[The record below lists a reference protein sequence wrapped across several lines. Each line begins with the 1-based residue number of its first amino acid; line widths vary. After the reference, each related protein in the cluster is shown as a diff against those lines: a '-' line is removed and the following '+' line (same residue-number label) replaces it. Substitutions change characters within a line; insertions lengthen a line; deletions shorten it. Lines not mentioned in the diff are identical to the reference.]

1 MPTRP
6 RPVMKAK
13 RAECATP
20 VESFWREARRP
31 PNKPAMPT
39 KCNIRS
45 MSRTFSMGLSLRPR
59 PFRYGEVVALGV
71 R

>member
-31 PNKPAMPT
+31 PSKPAMPM
-39 KCNIRS
+39 KWNIRS
-45 MSRTFSMGLSLRPR
+45 MSRTFSMGLSLRAR
-59 PFRYGEVVALGV
+59 PFRYVEVVALGV